1 MSRRFF
7 KQRKTNNK
15 NNNMKE
21 LSTDELFNLAW
32 VELDKMKKNTLA
44 STILCFIVILQA
56 LFVILTGY
64 GIELLL
70 LVDIVCFLL
79 YFYHDRKFKKSDKLV
94 KEILK
99 EIDKREI

>member
-1 MSRRFF
+1 
-7 KQRKTNNK
+7 
-15 NNNMKE
+15 MKE

-32 VELDKMKKNTLA
+32 TELDKMKKNTLA

-56 LFVILTGY
+56 LFVLLTGY

-79 YFYHDRKFKKSDKLV
+79 YFYHNRKFKKSDKQV
-94 KEILK
+94 KEIL
-99 EIDKREI
+99 EELDKKGI